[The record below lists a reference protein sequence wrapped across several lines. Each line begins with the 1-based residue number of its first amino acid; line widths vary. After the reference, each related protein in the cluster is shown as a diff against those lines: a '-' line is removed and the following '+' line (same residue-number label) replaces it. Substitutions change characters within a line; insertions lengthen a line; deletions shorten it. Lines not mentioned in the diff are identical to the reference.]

1 MTSSRIVDDSGSRSD
16 RGTEGCH
23 GCRAMTLEVE
33 MR

>member
-1 MTSSRIVDDSGSRSD
+1 MTPSRIVDDTGRRSD
-16 RGTEGCH
+16 GGTEGCH